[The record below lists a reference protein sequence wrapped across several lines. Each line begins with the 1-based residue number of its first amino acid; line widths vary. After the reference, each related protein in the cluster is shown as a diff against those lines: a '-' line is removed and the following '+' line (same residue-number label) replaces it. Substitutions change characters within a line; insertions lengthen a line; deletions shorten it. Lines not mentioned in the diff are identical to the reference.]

1 MRPGKRMSWLRPVH
15 WRAKRELGIFRS
27 TVYNVIVNDRP
38 LQEPTFLLLT
48 ALAEGPQHGYGIMT
62 DVGRISG
69 GRVKLR
75 AGTLYAALD
84 RVVAEGLVEADREE
98 VVDGRL
104 RRYYRLTPL
113 GGDRLAA
120 EAERL
125 RQNAAV
131 AAKRLR
137 LRHRAIGD
145 LP

>member
-1 MRPGKRMSWLRPVH
+1 MS
-15 WRAKRELGIFRS
+15 G
-27 TVYNVIVNDRP
+27 RP

-62 DVGRISG
+62 DVERISG

-120 EAERL
+120 EVERL

-131 AAKRLR
+131 AAKRLK
-137 LRHRAIGD
+137 LRHRAIGG

>member
-1 MRPGKRMSWLRPVH
+1 M
-15 WRAKRELGIFRS
+15 FRS
-27 TVYNVIVNDRP
+27 AVYNVSVNDRP

-48 ALAEGPQHGYGIMT
+48 ALAGGPQHGYGIMT
-62 DVGRISG
+62 DVERLSG

-104 RRYYRLTPL
+104 RRYYRLTPP

-120 EAERL
+120 EVERL
-125 RQNAAV
+125 QHNAAV
-131 AAKRLR
+131 AAKRLK
-137 LRHRAIGD
+137 LRRRAIGG
-145 LP
+145 LA

>member
-1 MRPGKRMSWLRPVH
+1 MS
-15 WRAKRELGIFRS
+15 
-27 TVYNVIVNDRP
+27 NRP

-48 ALAEGPQHGYGIMT
+48 ALAQGPQHGYGIMT
-62 DVGRISG
+62 DVERMSG

-104 RRYYRLTPL
+104 RRYYRLTPP

-120 EAERL
+120 EVERL
-125 RQNAAV
+125 RRNAAV
-131 AAKRLR
+131 AAKRLE
-137 LRHRAIGD
+137 LRNRAMRG
-145 LP
+145 LA